1 MSYIPRIADLELR
14 RKLDASGAVLI
25 RGPKACGKTETASQV
40 SQSVLHADRD
50 ESVHRRVRQ
59 PNPLHFFTLRLKFY
73 FDSFTE
79 ILNTLRFWHYT

>member
-50 ESVHRRVRQ
+50 ESVH
-59 PNPLHFFTLRLKFY
+59 LTLDVAPQKLI
-73 FDSFTE
+73 DNDIT
-79 ILNTLRFWHYT
+79 INL